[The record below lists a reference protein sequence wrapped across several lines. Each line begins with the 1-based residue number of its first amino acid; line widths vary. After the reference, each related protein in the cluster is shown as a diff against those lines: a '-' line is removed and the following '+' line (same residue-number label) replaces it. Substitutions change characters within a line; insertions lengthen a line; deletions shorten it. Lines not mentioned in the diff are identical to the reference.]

1 MPSFDFCTYLM
12 WVCDKKVNNKRGT
25 TSRRQKIIG
34 KTRVPFSIWRRMCIL
49 YDNVHVSIWYSLPS
63 VNHKSEA
70 NGCNS
75 LDNCNRCKI
84 DVMQIGTMHIASNH
98 NYSGEN
104 LHRSAFGL
112 LEAKY
117 CDSEEFPMG
126 AKQKWEKFRFKVNVV
141 FCNLNCL
148 ASHERANDE
157 EKKDSFTDW

>member
-1 MPSFDFCTYLM
+1 MLFFPLGAFFRDSIVRFYIMQFHKCLHNEIKKIIPQFWSSLGQPIM
-12 WVCDKKVNNKRGT
+12 SVWHKKVNNKKGDY
-25 TSRRQKIIG
+25 RRQKIIG

-84 DVMQIGTMHIASNH
+84 DVMQIETMHSFEIIIQEKICTERH
-98 NYSGEN
+98 
-104 LHRSAFGL
+104 F
-112 LEAKY
+112 EAKY

-126 AKQKWEKFRFKVNVV
+126 AKQQWEKI
-141 FCNLNCL
+141 
-148 ASHERANDE
+148 
-157 EKKDSFTDW
+157 

>member
-1 MPSFDFCTYLM
+1 
-12 WVCDKKVNNKRGT
+12 
-25 TSRRQKIIG
+25 
-34 KTRVPFSIWRRMCIL
+34 MCIL

-84 DVMQIGTMHIASNH
+84 DVMQIGTMHIESTIQ
-98 NYSGEN
+98 EKICT
-104 LHRSAFGL
+104 
-112 LEAKY
+112 EAHL
-117 CDSEEFPMG
+117 DFWRPNIATRNSFPW
-126 AKQKWEKFRFKVNVV
+126 APNNNEKKFRFRVNVV

-157 EKKDSFTDW
+157 EKKTALQIDKYGKCKCM